1 MEGRPANVR
10 QEKQK
15 ASKLDSISIQPKNE
29 TTGFIFFFILIC
41 PTESLFLFE
50 MWNGRVMN
58 GSGKPNLLLPF
69 LKFKLGNI

>member
-29 TTGFIFFFILIC
+29 TTGFIF
-41 PTESLFLFE
+41 SLNSNISDGISFLFE